1 MIIEFANVSVHPKV
15 YELKFAASEIDLELD
30 DVTINGETTFTGNAV
45 RKGDEVIV
53 SGNISTSVESIC
65 VRCLE
70 KVDSQIAID
79 FADRFVEST
88 EDVPMELLLDAD
100 DLDVGYVY
108 DGTID
113 LQEVVREQVILALPE
128 QVFCSKNCQGLCPKC
143 GSNRNLIDCKCIEAE
158 VDPRWSAL
166 KSLK

>member
-15 YELKFAASEIDLELD
+15 YELKFAPSEIDLELD
-30 DVTINGETTFTGNAV
+30 DVTVNGETTFNGNAV
-45 RKGDEVIV
+45 RKGDEVVV
-53 SGNISTSVESIC
+53 SGNIATSVESIC

-70 KVDSQIAID
+70 KVDSQIAIE
-79 FADRFVEST
+79 FADRFVESAEDAPT
-88 EDVPMELLLDAD
+88 ELSLDAD

-108 DGTID
+108 DGKID
-113 LQEVVREQVILALPE
+113 LMEVVREHIILALPE